1 LGHTSRAS
9 RGGAE
14 SKPPR
19 PLHSPPLQA
28 PLPRAASCPLES
40 KDWPGERPRPG
51 GDRPPLPQSTLRGPS
66 SQPAAPTSE
75 KQVCAKWCAASLWA
89 EGAVLPPPG
98 SPARGGAGPSGWRG
112 PARAERARAEPR
124 RAAQLAGRTG
134 ARAGRCGREEG
145 ALGRAALALASR
157 RLRTARTRSAS
168 CPRSRLLSDLR
179 PRSLS
184 LFLSPS
190 FLLPRYPLP
199 RPRASG
205 SAPGS
210 LGSAPLSRRPGP
222 ASRSRSL
229 PARRR
234 LIVGGG
240 QITPPGGGAGGQRRG
255 RGLSRSPAPPARLP
269 SALTAA
275 LPPCSAAA
283 AHGARRPGPW
293 PPRAAAALPAALRVL
308 FLYR

>member
-1 LGHTSRAS
+1 MSV
-9 RGGAE
+9 
-14 SKPPR
+14 PR
-19 PLHSPPLQA
+19 
-28 PLPRAASCPLES
+28 LPRAASCPLET

-184 LFLSPS
+184 LFLSPLFPS
-190 FLLPRYPLP
+190 PSLSAPPPPCLWLCAWLPRVRSPFPPAWPGVTLP
-199 RPRASG
+199 ESPRSVASHC
-205 SAPGS
+205 
-210 LGSAPLSRRPGP
+210 
-222 ASRSRSL
+222 
-229 PARRR
+229 
-234 LIVGGG
+234 
-240 QITPPGGGAGGQRRG
+240 G
-255 RGLSRSPAPPARLP
+255 RGSDHPAGRWRWG
-269 SALTAA
+269 AA
-275 LPPCSAAA
+275 E
-283 AHGARRPGPW
+283 GEGP
-293 PPRAAAALPAALRVL
+293 
-308 FLYR
+308 

>member
-1 LGHTSRAS
+1 M
-9 RGGAE
+9 
-14 SKPPR
+14 
-19 PLHSPPLQA
+19 
-28 PLPRAASCPLES
+28 
-40 KDWPGERPRPG
+40 
-51 GDRPPLPQSTLRGPS
+51 
-66 SQPAAPTSE
+66 
-75 KQVCAKWCAASLWA
+75 
-89 EGAVLPPPG
+89 LPPPG

-112 PARAERARAEPR
+112 PALALRAVPARACSPISVP
-124 RAAQLAGRTG
+124 AP
-134 ARAGRCGREEG
+134 
-145 ALGRAALALASR
+145 SP
-157 RLRTARTRSAS
+157 SS
-168 CPRSRLLSDLR
+168 SP
-179 PRSLS
+179 
-184 LFLSPS
+184 PS

-229 PARRR
+229 PARWR

-308 FLYR
+308 FLYRSHGDRSEGDSA

>member
-1 LGHTSRAS
+1 MR
-9 RGGAE
+9 
-14 SKPPR
+14 
-19 PLHSPPLQA
+19 
-28 PLPRAASCPLES
+28 
-40 KDWPGERPRPG
+40 
-51 GDRPPLPQSTLRGPS
+51 
-66 SQPAAPTSE
+66 
-75 KQVCAKWCAASLWA
+75 
-89 EGAVLPPPG
+89 
-98 SPARGGAGPSGWRG
+98 ARGGGARPGRPRAGL
-112 PARAERARAEPR
+112 ATAPR
-124 RAAQLAGRTG
+124 RPHSLCELSLLA
-134 ARAGRCGREEG
+134 
-145 ALGRAALALASR
+145 
-157 RLRTARTRSAS
+157 RS
-168 CPRSRLLSDLR
+168 LSVLR

-190 FLLPRYPLP
+190 LPLPRYPLP

-229 PARRR
+229 PARR

-293 PPRAAAALPAALRVL
+293 PPRATAALPAALRVL
-308 FLYR
+308 FLFR

>member
-1 LGHTSRAS
+1 M
-9 RGGAE
+9 
-14 SKPPR
+14 
-19 PLHSPPLQA
+19 
-28 PLPRAASCPLES
+28 
-40 KDWPGERPRPG
+40 
-51 GDRPPLPQSTLRGPS
+51 
-66 SQPAAPTSE
+66 
-75 KQVCAKWCAASLWA
+75 
-89 EGAVLPPPG
+89 LPPPG

-124 RAAQLAGRTG
+124 RAAQLAGRTR
-134 ARAGRCGREEG
+134 ARAGRCGREAG

-157 RLRTARTRSAS
+157 RLRAARTRSAS
-168 CPRSRLLSDLR
+168 CPRSRSLSVLC

-240 QITPPGGGAGGQRRG
+240 QITRRAVALGGSGGGGALVVRPRRPPAC
-255 RGLSRSPAPPARLP
+255 RARSPPISLLALQPRPMEPAGPAPGRLGP
-269 SALTAA
+269 LLFCLLLSASCFCAGKHPQLP
-275 LPPCSAAA
+275 LPPSPSC
-283 AHGARRPGPW
+283 GLRLRT
-293 PPRAAAALPAALRVL
+293 LPLS
-308 FLYR
+308 